1 MKFNH
6 NKKRNTAFIY
16 ETLIKELSKAS
27 MQNQTAV
34 KNKVLSILKEFFRK
48 GRILKQELEIYK
60 SFEDLRGLEEN
71 MIGRVIQEAKKQFS
85 QMDRETAFKE
95 QTRVVNRINKEL
107 GPSTWG
113 NFVKDYKRIATVSQ
127 VLSES
132 LGPKKQVLL
141 ESKLI
146 QDLAKPEPEKKAFP
160 NVNNLALKTF
170 VKNFNE
176 EYSQSLNES
185 QKSLLHKY
193 INSYQD
199 DGLEFK
205 VYLYEEVTRLK
216 AALVGKIKNQDE
228 DTANK
233 LERVVEQIG
242 KYNQRKINRDLVAE
256 IVKIQALVENIK

>member
-27 MQNQTAV
+27 MQNHAAA
-34 KNKVLSILKEFFRK
+34 KDKILNILKEFFRK

-60 SFEDLRGLEEN
+60 SFEGLQNLEEN
-71 MIGRVIQEAKKQFS
+71 VITRVVQEAKKQFS
-85 QMDRETAFKE
+85 QLDREAVFKE
-95 QTRVVNRINKEL
+95 QTKIVNRINKEL

-113 NFVKDYKRIATVSQ
+113 NFVKNYKRIATVNQ
-127 VLSES
+127 ILSES
-132 LGPKKQVLL
+132 LDPKKQVLL
-141 ESKLI
+141 ESKLV
-146 QDLAKPEPEKKAFP
+146 QDLTKPTSEKKAFP
-160 NVNNLALKTF
+160 SVNNLALKTF

-176 EYSQSLNES
+176 EYSQSLNEN
-185 QKSLLHKY
+185 QKSLLHRY

-205 VYLYEEVTRLK
+205 AYLYEEVTRLK
-216 AALVGKIKNQDE
+216 GELREKIKNQDE
-228 DTANK
+228 NTASK
-233 LERVVEQIG
+233 LERVIEQIG